1 MGTTARRWG
10 GDRALLDD
18 GEARH
23 RLLESASRCIVRRGN
38 TQIRMAEVAEE
49 AGVVRSTVYRYFPS
63 RDDLLLALLLQRI
76 DDALANHVGALQQP
90 DDATASI
97 QQLVLAPV
105 QSVVGDPL
113 NEALMS
119 GESTALTT
127 ALEIGSEQIVD
138 VILRHYGPLFEHWQ
152 RDGQLHA
159 DLDPRETARWLHTT
173 ALFLVAPAWR
183 HRPTDAKRRFVEQ
196 YLLRALVPQLS
207 AASVR
212 PDTSPTACRV

>member
-1 MGTTARRWG
+1 MTRRWG
-10 GDRALLDD
+10 DDRALLDD

-49 AGVVRSTVYRYFPS
+49 AGVVRSTVYRYFAS

-76 DDALANHVGALQQP
+76 DGALADHVGALQHP
-90 DDATASI
+90 DDAAGSI
-97 QQLVLAPV
+97 QELVLAPV
-105 QSVVGDPL
+105 QSVVGDQL

-119 GESTALTT
+119 SESTALTT

-138 VILRHYGPLFEHWQ
+138 VILRHYGPLFERW
-152 RDGQLHA
+152 RTNGQLHA

-173 ALFLVAPAWR
+173 SLFLVAPAWR
-183 HRPTDAKRRFVEQ
+183 HRPADHKRRFVEQ
-196 YLLRALVPQLS
+196 YLLRALVPQIGQ
-207 AASVR
+207 
-212 PDTSPTACRV
+212 

>member
-1 MGTTARRWG
+1 MGTMSRRWG

-18 GEARH
+18 GEARQ

-49 AGVVRSTVYRYFPS
+49 AAVVRSTVYRYFAS
-63 RDDLLLALLLQRI
+63 RDDLLLALLLLRI
-76 DDALANHVGALQQP
+76 DNALADHVGGLRHPEEAV
-90 DDATASI
+90 ASI
-97 QQLVLAPV
+97 QELVLAPV
-105 QSVVGDPL
+105 QSVIGDPL

-138 VILRHYGPLFEHWQ
+138 VILRHYGPLFERWQ
-152 RDGQLHA
+152 ADGQLHD

-173 ALFLVAPAWR
+173 SLFLVAPAWR
-183 HRPTDAKRRFVEQ
+183 HRSPDAKRRFVEQ
-196 YLLRALVPQLS
+196 YLLRALVPQIGQ
-207 AASVR
+207 
-212 PDTSPTACRV
+212 

>member
-1 MGTTARRWG
+1 MGTTSRRWG

-49 AGVVRSTVYRYFPS
+49 AGVVRSTVYRYFAS
-63 RDDLLLALLLQRI
+63 RDDLLLALLLLRI
-76 DDALANHVGALQQP
+76 DNALADHVGSLP
-90 DDATASI
+90 HPEDAAGSI
-97 QQLVLAPV
+97 PELMMAPV
-105 QSVVGDPL
+105 ESVVGDPL

-138 VILRHYGPLFEHWQ
+138 VILRHYGPLFERWQ
-152 RDGQLHA
+152 ADGQLHV
-159 DLDPRETARWLHTT
+159 DLDPRETARWLHTA

-183 HRPTDAKRRFVEQ
+183 HRPAAAKRRFVEQ
-196 YLLRALVPQLS
+196 YLLRALVPQIGQ
-207 AASVR
+207 
-212 PDTSPTACRV
+212 

>member
-1 MGTTARRWG
+1 MSRRWG

-18 GEARH
+18 GEARQ

-49 AGVVRSTVYRYFPS
+49 AGVVRSTVYRYFAS

-76 DDALANHVGALQQP
+76 DSALADHVAALRDP
-90 DDATASI
+90 EDAAASI
-97 QQLVLAPV
+97 PELMMAPV

-119 GESTALTT
+119 SESTALTT

-138 VILRHYGPLFEHWQ
+138 VILRYYGPLFESWQ
-152 RDGQLHA
+152 ANGQLQA
-159 DLDPRETARWLHTT
+159 DLDLRETARWLHT
-173 ALFLVAPAWR
+173 ASLFLVAPAWR
-183 HRPTDAKRRFVEQ
+183 HRTGDAKRRFVEQ
-196 YLLRALVPQLS
+196 YLLRALVPQIGQ
-207 AASVR
+207 
-212 PDTSPTACRV
+212 

>member
-1 MGTTARRWG
+1 MTRRWG

-49 AGVVRSTVYRYFPS
+49 AGVVRSTVYRYFAS

-76 DDALANHVGALQQP
+76 DSALADHVGALQHP
-90 DDATASI
+90 EDAPGSI
-97 QQLVLAPV
+97 QELVVAPV
-105 QSVVGDPL
+105 QSVVGDAL

-138 VILRHYGPLFEHWQ
+138 VILRHYGPLFERWQ
-152 RDGQLHA
+152 ADGQLHA

-173 ALFLVAPAWR
+173 SLFLVARSWR
-183 HRPTDAKRRFVEQ
+183 HRPADAKRRFVEQ
-196 YLLRALVPQLS
+196 YLLRALVPQIGQ
-207 AASVR
+207 
-212 PDTSPTACRV
+212 

>member
-1 MGTTARRWG
+1 MSRRWG

-18 GEARH
+18 GEARQ

-49 AGVVRSTVYRYFPS
+49 AAVVRSTVYRYFAS
-63 RDDLLLALLLQRI
+63 RDDLLLALLLLRI
-76 DDALANHVGALQQP
+76 DNALADHVGSLP
-90 DDATASI
+90 RPEDAVASI
-97 QQLVLAPV
+97 QELVLAPV

-119 GESTALTT
+119 GESTALAT

-138 VILRHYGPLFEHWQ
+138 VILRHYGPLFERWQ
-152 RDGQLHA
+152 ADGQLHD

-173 ALFLVAPAWR
+173 ALFLVAPSWR
-183 HRPTDAKRRFVEQ
+183 HRPPAAKRQFVEQ
-196 YLLRALVPQLS
+196 YLLRALVPQIGQ
-207 AASVR
+207 
-212 PDTSPTACRV
+212 

>member
-1 MGTTARRWG
+1 MGTVSRRWG

-18 GEARH
+18 VEARQ

-49 AGVVRSTVYRYFPS
+49 AGVVRSTVYRYFAS
-63 RDDLLLALLLQRI
+63 RDDLLLALLLLRI
-76 DDALANHVGALQQP
+76 DNALADHVGALRHP
-90 DDATASI
+90 EDAVGSI
-97 QQLVLAPV
+97 QELVLAPV

-138 VILRHYGPLFEHWQ
+138 VILRHYGPLFDRWQ
-152 RDGQLHA
+152 AAGQLHA
-159 DLDPRETARWLHTT
+159 DLDPRETARWLHTA

-183 HRPTDAKRRFVEQ
+183 HQPAAAKRRFVEQ
-196 YLLRALVPQLS
+196 YLLRALVPHIGQ
-207 AASVR
+207 
-212 PDTSPTACRV
+212 

>member
-1 MGTTARRWG
+1 MGTVSRRWG

-18 GEARH
+18 GEARQ

-49 AGVVRSTVYRYFPS
+49 AGVVRSTVYRYFAS
-63 RDDLLLALLLQRI
+63 RDDLLLALLLLRI
-76 DDALANHVGALQQP
+76 DNALAGHVGSLQQP
-90 DDATASI
+90 DDAVGSI
-97 QQLVLAPV
+97 QELMIAPV

-138 VILRHYGPLFEHWQ
+138 VILRHYGPLFERWQ
-152 RDGQLHA
+152 ADGQLHA
-159 DLDPRETARWLHTT
+159 DLELRETARWLHTT

-183 HRPTDAKRRFVEQ
+183 HRPAAAKRRFVEQ
-196 YLLRALVPQLS
+196 YLLRALVPQIGQ
-207 AASVR
+207 
-212 PDTSPTACRV
+212 